1 MVEGGVIQEWRG
13 VQAGV
18 DGMLKGEEW
27 GKRELVEGGD
37 RRRWRCCVQAAAA
50 GRLHA
55 DN

>member
-27 GKRELVEGGD
+27 GKRELVEG
-37 RRRWRCCVQAAAA
+37 
-50 GRLHA
+50 
-55 DN
+55 